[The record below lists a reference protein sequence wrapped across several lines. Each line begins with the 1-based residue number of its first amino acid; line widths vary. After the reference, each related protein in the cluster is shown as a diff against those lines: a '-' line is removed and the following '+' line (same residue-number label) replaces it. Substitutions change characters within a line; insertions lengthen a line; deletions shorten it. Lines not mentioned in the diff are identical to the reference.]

1 MVALRSL
8 RTALPAL
15 LLAGFIAG
23 RASAQTCADPS
34 RCADTPVLIT
44 FESLAAGTSVEGPGA
59 VYPPLTIQTAASPLY
74 PSCTVGS
81 ARVIEELNP
90 FPYGSY
96 STASGG
102 INGCLTGV
110 HGFADSADCVLD
122 YQFTFGP
129 GYTVSCFSV
138 LMLDYADYFPYGGS
152 SHSVLMEAFDA
163 SNVIV
168 DTFTLTEFGGTQ
180 LGSGDACD
188 AQPGDPGRT
197 TMFVTA
203 PGIKKV
209 RIRFTEAPDPN
220 VGFDDLAFCLQ
231 EPPTPVV
238 PGSWSGIKARL
249 GN

>member
-1 MVALRSL
+1 MVALRTL
-8 RTALPAL
+8 RSTLLATLLVAALPTL
-15 LLAGFIAG
+15 T
-23 RASAQTCADPS
+23 RAQTCADPT
-34 RCADTPVLIT
+34 RCADTPVLVT
-44 FESLAAGTSVEGPGA
+44 FEGLPAGTSVEGPGA

-81 ARVIEELNP
+81 AKVIEELNP
-90 FPYGSY
+90 FPYGAYGTS
-96 STASGG
+96 SSG
-102 INGCLTGV
+102 IHGCLTGI

-122 YQFTFGP
+122 YQFTFAP

-152 SHSVLMEAFDA
+152 THSVVMEAFDA
-163 SNVIV
+163 ANVVV

-203 PGIKKV
+203 PGIVKV

-231 EPPTPVV
+231 EAPTPVL
-238 PGSWSGIKARL
+238 PSTWSGIKSRI
-249 GN
+249 GD